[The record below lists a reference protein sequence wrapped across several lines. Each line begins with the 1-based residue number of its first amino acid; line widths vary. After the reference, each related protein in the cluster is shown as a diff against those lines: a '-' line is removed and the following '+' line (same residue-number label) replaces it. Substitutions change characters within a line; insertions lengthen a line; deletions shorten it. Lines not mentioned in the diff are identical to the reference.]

1 MNVLSLTFSK
11 TPLSTDG
18 PTGHN
23 NSALPLQ
30 LVKDGAPDPPR
41 LRPLRPRLGGGGGGI
56 LLAGVVSRHERG
68 DRRRRRRRRLMSKVG
83 LQGVD
88 RLGGDAAALARVG
101 AGAHLRL
108 VAMVVAVYRCVP
120 RGSRPRRAGRT
131 GRGSRR
137 RRPEPRVA
145 AEGRAGGPGRDHH
158 GARAEAAQV
167 AAAAVVIVAVH
178 T

>member
-1 MNVLSLTFSK
+1 MNILSLTLSK

-18 PTGHN
+18 LTGHN

-41 LRPLRPRLGGGGGGI
+41 LRPLRPRPGGGGGI

-68 DRRRRRRRRLMSKVG
+68 DRRGRRHRRLMSKVG
-83 LQGVD
+83 QGVN

-108 VAMVVAVYRCVP
+108 IVVVVAVYRCVP
-120 RGSRPRRAGRT
+120 RRRRPRRPCRPGRT
-131 GRGSRR
+131 GRRS
-137 RRPEPRVA
+137 RPEPRVA

>member
-1 MNVLSLTFSK
+1 MTCKNKAELESSSSFGATIIKGTTLHRATGKGKKIDTTQYVQQTSRDFSVTTAKGIRGVNVLSLTFSK

-18 PTGHN
+18 LTTGHN

-68 DRRRRRRRRLMSKVG
+68 DRRRRRHWRLMSKVG

-101 AGAHLRL
+101 AGA
-108 VAMVVAVYRCVP
+108 P
-120 RGSRPRRAGRT
+120 FGQSSIG
-131 GRGSRR
+131 
-137 RRPEPRVA
+137 
-145 AEGRAGGPGRDHH
+145 
-158 GARAEAAQV
+158 
-167 AAAAVVIVAVH
+167 
-178 T
+178 